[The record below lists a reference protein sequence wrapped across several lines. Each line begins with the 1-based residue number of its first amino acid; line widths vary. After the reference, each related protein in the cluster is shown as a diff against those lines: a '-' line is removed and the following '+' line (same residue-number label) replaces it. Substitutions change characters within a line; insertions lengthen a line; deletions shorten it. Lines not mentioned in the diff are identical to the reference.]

1 MNAAKYHGHHVW
13 RRFRRQ
19 QLWRQLKANKTAFVS
34 ALILLTLG
42 LLALLTPW
50 ISPFDPTDMQQQNI
64 MDAELPPFWQLGND
78 SRFLLGTDGLAL
90 VLPTSLFSRRS
101 QGQSSWPE

>member
-64 MDAELPPFWQLGND
+64 MDAELPPFGNWVMTAA
-78 SRFLLGTDGLAL
+78 SCWA
-90 VLPTSLFSRRS
+90 PMAWAEIS
-101 QGQSSWPE
+101 